1 MTTGEKLAML
11 RKKKGITQEE
21 LSEILGVSRQ
31 SVSRWEMDVS
41 FPETEKL
48 IKLSRLFD
56 CSIDFLLNSGFSE
69 KNENTG
75 ISFDECRKFI
85 KECGYFFIATV
96 KENKPRLRPF
106 GMIYS
111 NEKGLYIATDKQK
124 NAYKEIKENPFVEVG
139 SYNLATRKWI
149 RISAEAEEENSIAVH
164 EEMINAYS
172 VIKAKYIGERQADFV
187 IFRLSIQDAYIE

>member
-124 NAYKEIKENPFVEVG
+124 NAYKEIKENPFVESVG
-139 SYNLATRKWI
+139 WGQDLWSQE
-149 RISAEAEEENSIAVH
+149 EAEVDEAFVKEIAAESDV
-164 EEMINAYS
+164 AVV
-172 VIKAKYIGERQADFV
+172 VIARQYAPL
-187 IFRLSIQDAYIE
+187 IF